1 MDWTDLFNF
10 KSSITDTLIDGLIVS
25 AIWQYFSH
33 RETKNR
39 EQHLEEKLDNLFH
52 RIQEAR
58 DEAKKAKEEA
68 E

>member
-10 KSSITDTLIDGLIVS
+10 KSSITDSIIDGLVVS
-25 AIWQYFSH
+25 AIWQYFTI
-33 RETKNR
+33 REAKRRDQN
-39 EQHLEEKLDNLFH
+39 LEEKLDNLFD

-58 DEAKKAKEEA
+58 DEAKQAKEEA